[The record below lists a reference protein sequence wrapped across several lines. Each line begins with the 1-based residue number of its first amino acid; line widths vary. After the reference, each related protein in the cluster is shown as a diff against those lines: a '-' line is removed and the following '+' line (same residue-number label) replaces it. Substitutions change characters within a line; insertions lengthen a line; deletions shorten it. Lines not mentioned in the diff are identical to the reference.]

1 MSAGRK
7 KDETMSKGTSKTPV
21 TVTLSGRALDAAIVA
36 RRVRAGGS
44 AERCCVC
51 CRPAAAPYR
60 AFVDGV
66 LTYGCIDATHGAH
79 VSGADLEWH
88 DRPAAEQLRRG
99 WLAHELTF

>member
-1 MSAGRK
+1 MEQHN
-7 KDETMSKGTSKTPV
+7 DETTSAPSLPCPPPPAKGSVPH
-21 TVTLSGRALDAAIVA
+21 AQ
-36 RRVRAGGS
+36 AGGS